1 MRASLGKICRKHA
14 GNLATHALSVTVLA
28 ATALTLGAPV
38 AAAARLQAPP
48 GIHLVHAPSLRGYHP
63 RTAAKPDARLTAAV
77 TVPATHTVVSGDT
90 LSGIAA
96 SYLGGATE
104 WRGLCA
110 ANSLTD
116 CDLIYVGQGIRLA
129 TATVSVAT
137 APARPTYQ
145 APVYHAP
152 TYRSTYV
159 APTHHVNTSGSYGRV
174 NPESYSGFQA
184 CVVSHESGG
193 NSQVMN
199 ASGHYGLYQFDL
211 RTWESGGGSAAEF
224 GHASVAEQNRVFA
237 NVYAARGTNPWAPYD
252 GC

>member
-1 MRASLGKICRKHA
+1 MRASLGKTCRKYA
-14 GNLATHALSVTVLA
+14 STLTTGLVSAAVLA
-28 ATALTLGAPV
+28 ATALTLGAPS

-48 GIHLVHAPSLRGYHP
+48 GVHLVHAPTSRGYP
-63 RTAAKPDARLTAAV
+63 ARTAAKPDAHLAA
-77 TVPATHTVVSGDT
+77 ATTPLSHTVVSGDT

-96 SYLGGATE
+96 SYLGAATE

-110 ANSLTD
+110 ANSLTN

-129 TATVSVAT
+129 TATVAVAT
-137 APARPTYQ
+137 TPIRPAYQ

-159 APTHHVNTSGSYGRV
+159 APTHHATATTGSYGRV
-174 NPESYSGFQA
+174 SPEGYSGFQA
-184 CVVSHESGG
+184 CVVRRESGG

-199 ASGHYGLYQFDL
+199 GSGHYGLYQFD
-211 RTWESGGGSAAEF
+211 RGTWESGGGSAADF